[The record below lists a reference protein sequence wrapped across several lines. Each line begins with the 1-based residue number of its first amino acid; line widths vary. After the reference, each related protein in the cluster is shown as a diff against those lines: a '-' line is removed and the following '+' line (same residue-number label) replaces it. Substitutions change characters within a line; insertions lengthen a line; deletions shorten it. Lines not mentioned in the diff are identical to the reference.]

1 LKDGRTGFLVE
12 LGDVPGLVKAIERL
26 VSDPELGAVMGLAG
40 REKIQN
46 YSLEKVLVEMAGIY
60 DRYLK

>member
-1 LKDGRTGFLVE
+1 M
-12 LGDVPGLVKAIERL
+12 PGLVKAIERL